1 MMAAAAWASRAAL
14 AADGHEA
21 PKLEDK
27 TNWIVILITGLGVLA
42 MAAIAFKNARRTHL
56 D

>member
-1 MMAAAAWASRAAL
+1 MMAVAAWASRAL

-27 TNWIVILITGLGVLA
+27 TNLIVILITGLGVVA
-42 MAAIAFKNARRTHL
+42 MAAIAFKNAKRTHL

>member
-1 MMAAAAWASRAAL
+1 MMAAAAWASRAL

-27 TNWIVILITGLGVLA
+27 IDWIVILITGLGVVA
-42 MAAIAFKNARRTHL
+42 IAAIAFKNARRTHL